1 VTTAEEQE
9 QRSREIADTTRRYLT
24 ALNTGGV
31 AVTFAVAGA
40 LASHGVE
47 PRWAVGPVAVFVAG
61 LTITGVS
68 LLLAK
73 HKALRRRNAA
83 AAQEPEPNFKKV
95 LWANFTYEVLA
106 LVAFLVAVGL
116 GLWELSCV
124 RLPN

>member
-1 VTTAEEQE
+1 MTTAEEQE

-31 AVTFAVAGA
+31 AVTFTVAGA

-47 PRWAVGPVAVFVAG
+47 PRWAVGPVAVFVVG
-61 LTITGVS
+61 LTITAVS
-68 LLLAK
+68 LMLAK
-73 HKALRRRNAA
+73 HKALRRRDAA
-83 AAQEPEPNFKKV
+83 AESEPNFKKV
-95 LWANFTYEVLA
+95 LWANFTYEVLSLA
-106 LVAFLVAVGL
+106 AFLVAVGL